1 MIVEPDEV
9 IDRACPRPKRVQR
22 ASIQA
27 LVIDGAKEALD
38 FTVRLGRARAEQV
51 VPNPQGRTRLLEA
64 RQTVRMLR
72 VAHREGKRV
81 VRQHGFDPIRQRL
94 DDPLEK
100 PCRGEARLIE
110 ANPND
115 RFAAK
120 VIDGGKLVVVP
131 SISEGRQELN
141 IDVDQLAR
149 PLLLVPLRAGPDRS
163 RQAILP
169 DSFEHALDRAA
180 SPAQRQ
186 RNMRSALAPG
196 AQREDGAYLAGKQL
210 RRRMKRAPTTRLE
223 SGQIGGLIPTP
234 PPTQNLAPHRELLTQ
249 CLECHAFLMHRHQ
262 FGSEYRVVSHA
273 SHAASSKRRIL
284 VM

>member
-1 MIVEPDEV
+1 
-9 IDRACPRPKRVQR
+9 
-22 ASIQA
+22 
-27 LVIDGAKEALD
+27 
-38 FTVRLGRARAEQV
+38 
-51 VPNPQGRTRLLEA
+51 
-64 RQTVRMLR
+64 MLR

-149 PLLLVPLRAGPDRS
+149 PLLLVPLRAGRTGRGRRFCPTRS
-163 RQAILP
+163 STRWTVPRPQPNANAICA
-169 DSFEHALDRAA
+169 ALWPRA
-180 SPAQRQ
+180 
-186 RNMRSALAPG
+186 RSARMARTWPG
-196 AQREDGAYLAGKQL
+196 SNCVGE
-210 RRRMKRAPTTRLE
+210 
-223 SGQIGGLIPTP
+223 
-234 PPTQNLAPHRELLTQ
+234 
-249 CLECHAFLMHRHQ
+249 
-262 FGSEYRVVSHA
+262 
-273 SHAASSKRRIL
+273 
-284 VM
+284 